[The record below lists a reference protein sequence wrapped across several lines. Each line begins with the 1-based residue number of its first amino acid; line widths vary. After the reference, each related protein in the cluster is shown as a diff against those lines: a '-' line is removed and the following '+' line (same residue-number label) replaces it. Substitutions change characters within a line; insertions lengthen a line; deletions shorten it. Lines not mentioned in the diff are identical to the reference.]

1 MWRSDFARKLMSNT
15 AAQALNF
22 GSRWLLNL
30 AVARHLSEHEFGVFS
45 LIYMVAN
52 LLFPTLAFGSNFFLI
67 HETAKKRDINQL
79 LSSFALTACV
89 SVAVLA
95 AVAVYQWLAA
105 EPLPMLLYMLAALV
119 GLLWAI
125 AQQCY
130 SYLKGAQQFHAE
142 MHGQFLSA
150 ILMLGVAVLVV
161 VGVFEQTSEVMTAIA
176 AASLVPVL
184 HGLKWLWPEVQQ
196 ARVLQHSSLL
206 SWSMVRQ
213 RVSYAWHDVFA
224 IYLSNIPFVFLSM
237 FSTLIALGMFRKS
250 FVLFMPVTLLPVVFS
265 HVLLA
270 RLSSIVDANTRLAQ
284 FKRLFIFTFPLLSLP
299 YLGLAL
305 LNPWLYPLLLNEP
318 LQPLV
323 AEICYWV
330 VGTLWL
336 TLLKTYVEVWLT
348 SLGFNHWRA
357 IVVSA
362 VAIGSSLLYIVV
374 NDQLTAQVAAWIFF
388 AGNLVAVGVIALCG
402 IPAYRRYASSTAA
415 KLAK

>member
-45 LIYMVAN
+45 LVYMVAN

-67 HETAKKRDINQL
+67 HETAKKRDIRQL
-79 LSSFALTACV
+79 LSSFVLTACV
-89 SVAVLA
+89 SFSVLLCIGM
-95 AVAVYQWLAA
+95 YQWLAA
-105 EPLPMLLYMLAALV
+105 EPLPLLLYILAALV
-119 GLLWAI
+119 GLLWAL

-150 ILMLGVAVLVV
+150 LLMLAVAALVV
-161 VGVFEQTSEVMTAIA
+161 FGVFATTQDVMLAIV
-176 AASLVPVL
+176 AASLIPVV
-184 HGLKWLWPEVQQ
+184 HGMKWVWPEIKQSRLSQ
-196 ARVLQHSSLL
+196 SEPLL
-206 SWSMVRQ
+206 SLSMVRQ
-213 RVSYAWHDVFA
+213 RLSYAWHDVFA

-270 RLSSIVDANTRLAQ
+270 RLSSINDAKARVAQ
-284 FKRLFIFTFPLLSLP
+284 FKRLFVFTFPLLSVP
-299 YLGLAL
+299 YLALAL

-318 LQPLV
+318 LQPMM

-362 VAIGSSLLYIVV
+362 VAIGSSLVYILV
-374 NDQLTAQVAAWIFF
+374 NQQLTAQVAAWIFF
-388 AGNLVAVGVIALCG
+388 AGNFVAVAAIALCG
-402 IPAYRRYASSTAA
+402 IPAYRRYAASMFH
-415 KLAK
+415 

>member
-67 HETAKKRDINQL
+67 HETAKHRDIRQL
-79 LSSFALTACV
+79 VSSFALTACV
-89 SVAVLA
+89 SLVVLA
-95 AVAVYQWLAA
+95 GVGLYQWLAA
-105 EPLPMLLYMLAALV
+105 EPLPLFLYLLAALV
-119 GLLWAI
+119 GLLWAL

-150 ILMLGVAVLVV
+150 ILMLIVAVLVIM
-161 VGVFEQTSEVMTAIA
+161 GVFATTQEVMLAIVG
-176 AASLVPVL
+176 ASLVPVI
-184 HGLKWLWPEVQQ
+184 HGLKWLWPEIQQ
-196 ARVLQHSSLL
+196 AHGAQQRPLL
-206 SWSMVRQ
+206 SVAMVKQ
-213 RVSYAWHDVFA
+213 RLSYAWHDVFA

-270 RLSSIVDANTRLAQ
+270 RLSGIVDAKARLAQ
-284 FKRLFIFTFPLLSLP
+284 FKRLFVFTFPLLSAP

-318 LQPLV
+318 LQPIV
-323 AEICYWV
+323 AEICHWV
-330 VGTLWL
+330 VSTLWL
-336 TLLKTYVEVWLT
+336 TLLKSYVEVWLT
-348 SLGFNHWRA
+348 SLGYNHWRA
-357 IVVSA
+357 MVVSA
-362 VAIGSSLLYIVV
+362 VAVGSSVVYIAF
-374 NDQLTAQVAAWIFF
+374 NQQLSAQMAAWIFF
-388 AGNLVAVGVIALCG
+388 AGNLVAVVAIALCG
-402 IPAYRRYASSTAA
+402 LPAYRRYAANALQSG
-415 KLAK
+415 

>member
-45 LIYMVAN
+45 LVYMVAN

-67 HETAKKRDINQL
+67 HETAKKRDIRQL
-79 LSSFALTACV
+79 LSSFVLTACV
-89 SVAVLA
+89 SFSVLLCIGM
-95 AVAVYQWLAA
+95 YQWLAA
-105 EPLPMLLYMLAALV
+105 EPLPLLLYILAALV
-119 GLLWAI
+119 GLLWAL

-150 ILMLGVAVLVV
+150 LLMLAVAAFVV
-161 VGVFEQTSEVMTAIA
+161 FSVFATTQDVMLAIV
-176 AASLVPVL
+176 AASLIPVV
-184 HGLKWLWPEVQQ
+184 HGIKWVWPEIKQSRLSQREPLLSLSMVQQ
-196 ARVLQHSSLL
+196 RL
-206 SWSMVRQ
+206 
-213 RVSYAWHDVFA
+213 SYAWHDVFA

-270 RLSSIVDANTRLAQ
+270 RLSSINDAKARVAQ
-284 FKRLFIFTFPLLSLP
+284 FRRLFVFTFPLLSVP
-299 YLGLAL
+299 YLALAL

-318 LQPLV
+318 LQPMM

-362 VAIGSSLLYIVV
+362 VAIASSLVYIVV
-374 NDQLTAQVAAWIFF
+374 NQQLTAQVAAWIFF
-388 AGNLVAVGVIALCG
+388 AGNFVAVAVIALCG
-402 IPAYRRYASSTAA
+402 IPAYRRYAAS
-415 KLAK
+415 LLQ